1 MIRTNERT
9 KKESE
14 GKNESMIYRGWLY
27 MEMGLYKEQ
36 VTLGSC
42 RTRPRD
48 KSNTLFQ
55 GLCTHWKTLIRPT
68 KTPKKWNGGIE
79 GRGRDGGWR
88 CKKFVKQ

>member
-68 KTPKKWNGGIE
+68 KTPKKWNGGM
-79 GRGRDGGWR
+79 RDREEMEDGDAR
-88 CKKFVKQ
+88 SL